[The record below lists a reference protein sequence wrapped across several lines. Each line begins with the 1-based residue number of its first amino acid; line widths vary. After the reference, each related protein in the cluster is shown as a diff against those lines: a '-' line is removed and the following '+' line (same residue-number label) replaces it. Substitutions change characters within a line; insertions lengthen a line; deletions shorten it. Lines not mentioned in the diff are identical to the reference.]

1 MGKAVYKKDV
11 SGYLDLDL
19 ESIHKEAEYNDY
31 AAYDENW
38 ENNTVI
44 NMTHLIKP
52 GLNIIFDCGT
62 GDFFYE
68 VNCNL
73 HNKLLEAEIPHDFY
87 VRPGQHNWEYWY
99 NAVKYQ
105 FQFFNDRFKK

>member
-1 MGKAVYKKDV
+1 M
-11 SGYLDLDL
+11 SGGVDFRPFP
-19 ESIHKEAEYNDY
+19 ESWDIAKRLGTKEEYP
-31 AAYDENW
+31 ENW

-73 HNKLLEAEIPHDFY
+73 HNKLFEAEIPHDFY
-87 VRPGQHNWEYWY
+87 VRPGYHNWEYWY

-105 FQFFNDRFKK
+105 FQFFNDRFGK

>member
-38 ENNTVI
+38 EKFENENWLNHEEI
-44 NMTHLIKP
+44 QKKWRMLSKQHLKNSVWALEKFASSLLKTWTI
-52 GLNIIFDCGT
+52 LGT
-62 GDFFYE
+62 
-68 VNCNL
+68 
-73 HNKLLEAEIPHDFY
+73 
-87 VRPGQHNWEYWY
+87 
-99 NAVKYQ
+99 
-105 FQFFNDRFKK
+105 FKSIDI

>member
-38 ENNTVI
+38 EKFENENW
-44 NMTHLIKP
+44 
-52 GLNIIFDCGT
+52 LNHEEIEK
-62 GDFFYE
+62 E
-68 VNCNL
+68 V
-73 HNKLLEAEIPHDFY
+73 AD
-87 VRPGQHNWEYWY
+87 
-99 NAVKYQ
+99 AVKTTLE
-105 FQFFNDRFKK
+105 NLGVSVREIRFVITESMDDSWDI

>member
-38 ENNTVI
+38 EKFENENW
-44 NMTHLIKP
+44 
-52 GLNIIFDCGT
+52 LNHEKIEKDVE
-62 GDFFYE
+62 D
-68 VNCNL
+68 
-73 HNKLLEAEIPHDFY
+73 
-87 VRPGQHNWEYWY
+87 
-99 NAVKYQ
+99 AVKAILRKHGVGIGKV
-105 FQFFNDRFKK
+105 RFVITESMDDSWDI